1 MRKELGFTPVDL
13 YTWERGQM
21 FYYFYKS
28 APTGY
33 SLTVDVDITPM
44 KAALDAAGLK
54 FFPAWLWLVTKTLN
68 RQQAFKMAE
77 KDGVIGFYEWLT
89 PLYASFH
96 EDDGTFSFMW
106 TEYDEDLRVFYNG
119 YLENQR
125 LYGANHGVLA
135 QPDRLPPPNAYTVSC
150 IPWVSFSHFSVH
162 SYENK
167 PYFFPSVE
175 AGKFTEKDGRLQ
187 MPLSLTCH
195 HAATDGY
202 HIKCFL
208 EQLQEEIDRFEKY
221 LDAFSLQG

>member
-1 MRKELGFTPVDL
+1 MKKEPGFTPVDL

-77 KDGVIGFYEWLT
+77 KDGVIGFYDWLT

-106 TEYDEDLRVFYNG
+106 TEYDEDLYVFYNS

-125 LYGANHGVLA
+125 LYGANRGVLA
-135 QPDRLPPPNAYTVSC
+135 QPDRMPPPNAYTVSC

-208 EQLQEEIDRFEKY
+208 EQLQEEINRFEKY